1 MQEDVVPKPDG
12 LADVSHKIRHSAP
25 RVVGRREMVVLSPE
39 PDCSG

>member
-25 RVVGRREMVVLSPE
+25 SVVGRGEMVALSPE